1 MSPFQETGDLLIG
14 KVIEVSGTAIR
25 VELDRNLSELS
36 RVVDGR
42 VCPIGQ
48 LASIVKIHYGRR
60 LLFAYVRMLRMRS
73 EIATEQGQNPIAPG
87 DDSRIL
93 EADLFSEGIWSTAEN
108 RLKFSRGVE
117 TYPLPLQGV
126 YLTTPTE
133 LEMVFS
139 AAEHAAEALSV
150 SPLAPRGRAHV

>member
-1 MSPFQETGDLLIG
+1 MTPFQESGDLLIG

-25 VELDRNLSELS
+25 VELDSKLSELS

-42 VCPIGQ
+42 VCPVGQ

-73 EIATEQGQNPIAPG
+73 EIAAEQGQNLIAPG

-93 EADLFSEGIWSTAEN
+93 EADLFAEGTWLTADN

-117 TYPLPLQGV
+117 T
-126 YLTTPTE
+126 
-133 LEMVFS
+133 
-139 AAEHAAEALSV
+139 LS
-150 SPLAPRGRAHV
+150 LIHI